1 MTIKTTRADRAA
13 IKAAMQRA
21 SMFLVTGGAKFDQQ
35 RVFHRHLVGHHFLAA
50 AEQALLAGD
59 VDLAHVA
66 HELFM
71 HVHYGEAPRAETP
84 EAEAEAAPALA
95 SVPGEPTSPRRRKL
109 PSTAPGKRE
118 RSKLAKAGAVHLG
131 KA

>member
-1 MTIKTTRADRAA
+1 MSIDPRADRAA

-21 SMFLVTGGAKFDQQ
+21 SLFLVTSEAKMDQHKA
-35 RVFHRHLVGHHFLAA
+35 FHRHLVGHHFMAA

-71 HVHYGEAPRAETP
+71 LVHYDEARSAKPNASPAP
-84 EAEAEAAPALA
+84 EEPNPAP
-95 SVPGEPTSPRRRKL
+95 RRKL
-109 PSTAPGKRE
+109 PQAAQGKRE
-118 RSKLAKAGAVHLG
+118 RAKLAKAGAVTLG
-131 KA
+131 AA

>member
-35 RVFHRHLVGHHFLAA
+35 REFHRHLVGHHFLAA

-71 HVHYGEAPRAETP
+71 HVHYGEASRAVTP
-84 EAEAEAAPALA
+84 EAEAASALA
-95 SVPGEPTSPRRRKL
+95 SVPEGPKSPRRRKL

-118 RSKLAKAGAVHLG
+118 RAKLAKAGAVHVG
-131 KA
+131 AA

>member
-13 IKAAMQRA
+13 IKCAMQRA
-21 SMFLVTGGAKFDQQ
+21 SMFLVTGEAKFDQQ
-35 RVFHRHLVGHHFLAA
+35 RAFHRHLVGHHFLAA
-50 AEQALLAGD
+50 AEQALMAGD

-71 HVHYGEAPRAETP
+71 HVHHGEALPAEMQ
-84 EAEAEAAPALA
+84 ESEAAPSLS
-95 SVPGEPTSPRRRKL
+95 SVREGPKSPRRRKL

-118 RSKLAKAGAVHLG
+118 RAKQAKAGAVHIG
-131 KA
+131 TV